1 MMSRGALFVV
11 TGPSGAGKGTVLS
24 KVMDTLDNLH
34 YSVSL
39 TTRPPRE
46 GEVHGVHYHFCNRD
60 EAMGMIDQ
68 GHMLEH
74 AEYVGDIYGTPAEPV
89 EAALSAGL
97 DVILEIEVQGALQ
110 IKAKRPDAVLV
121 FIAPPNFEAL
131 ERRLRGRGTDSDE
144 KIAGRLHRA
153 REEQK
158 KVSEFHYI
166 ILNDDAD
173 VAADEL
179 RAIIL
184 ARRCTLA
191 RQADV
196 LPG

>member
-11 TGPSGAGKGTVLS
+11 TGPSGAGKGTVLG
-24 KVMDTLDNLH
+24 KVMSTLDALH

-46 GEVHGVHYHFCNRD
+46 GEEHGVHYHFCSRD
-60 EAMGMIDQ
+60 EALGMIDQ

-89 EAALSAGL
+89 EAALNAGL

-121 FIAPPNFEAL
+121 FIAPPSFEEL
-131 ERRLRGRGTDSDE
+131 ERRLRGRGTDGDE
-144 KIAGRLHRA
+144 KIAGRLNRA

-158 KVSEFHYI
+158 KVTEFHYI
-166 ILNDDAD
+166 VLNDDAD

-184 ARRCTLA
+184 ARRCKLDRRA
-191 RQADV
+191 GMLRD
-196 LPG
+196 